1 MQAETIT
8 KDSMAEGVA
17 SCKVFLLFL
26 SAGVLTRPFCIFE
39 IKAAMAQQRKMM
51 LMHETDSVSLSRFG
65 PYFSSFC
72 SLYPKLFT
80 EARFL
85 LPIPVFQ

>member
-1 MQAETIT
+1 
-8 KDSMAEGVA
+8 MAEGVA

-39 IKAAMAQQRKMM
+39 IKTAMAQSKKIM

-65 PYFSSFC
+65 PYFPPAVLCTPSS
-72 SLYPKLFT
+72 Y
-80 EARFL
+80 
-85 LPIPVFQ
+85 